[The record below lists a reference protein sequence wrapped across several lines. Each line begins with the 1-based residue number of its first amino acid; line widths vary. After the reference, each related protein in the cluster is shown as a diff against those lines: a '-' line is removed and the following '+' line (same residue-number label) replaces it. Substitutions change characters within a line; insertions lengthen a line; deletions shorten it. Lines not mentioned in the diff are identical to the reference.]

1 MKKKRTGQSRYW
13 IPKFS
18 YYIKEYI
25 INPSIVPVNNHRMK
39 FTISSSLR
47 YIKVFLTSKT
57 LSKIERILVAGYG
70 FKSSM
75 KYRTNTIAYG
85 LPKTIFQGQLLKWKL
100 SEAKLA

>member
-1 MKKKRTGQSRYW
+1 MKKKRTSQSRYW

-25 INPSIVPVNNHRMK
+25 INPSIVPLNNHRMK

-47 YIKVFLTSKT
+47 YISLTSKS
-57 LSKIERILVAGYG
+57 LSKIEHILVAGYD